1 MTPLNRPMLAALLL
15 LATGLCSAE
24 IFRCTARDGG
34 VTYQQDPCA
43 ASSNGGAVNIPTS
56 YPDYSDERERLARRE
71 AALDAR
77 LLKRLEI
84 EANERIARDD
94 RIAREKEAQAA
105 LAQAQAQAQQAYPV
119 YGIAR
124 PLQVFHRQ
132 PRRPLP
138 AGVH

>member
-1 MTPLNRPMLAALLL
+1 MTPRNRPMLAALLL

-56 YPDYSDERERLARRE
+56 YPDYSYERERLALRE

-94 RIAREKEAQAA
+94 RIAREKEARAA
-105 LAQAQAQAQQAYPV
+105 LEHAQAQQAYPV
-119 YGIAR
+119 YGFAR
-124 PLQVFHRQ
+124 PLQASHRP
-132 PRRPLP
+132 PRRALP

>member
-1 MTPLNRPMLAALLL
+1 MTALNRPMLAALLL

-56 YPDYSDERERLARRE
+56 YPDYSYERERLARRE

-84 EANERIARDD
+84 EANERIARDE

-105 LAQAQAQAQQAYPV
+105 LALAQAQQAYPL

-124 PLQVFHRQ
+124 PLQV
-132 PRRPLP
+132 PRRLPHRPLP

>member
-1 MTPLNRPMLAALLL
+1 MTLLNRPMLAALLM
-15 LATGLCSAE
+15 LAAGMSSAE

-56 YPDYSDERERLARRE
+56 YPDYAAERNRLALRE

-84 EANERIARDD
+84 EAAERIARDD
-94 RIAREKEAQAA
+94 RIAREK
-105 LAQAQAQAQQAYPV
+105 AQAQAQSEDSV
-119 YGIAR
+119 FYGIGR
-124 PLQVFHRQ
+124 PLRVPRHLA
-132 PRRPLP
+132 RRPMP

>member
-1 MTPLNRPMLAALLL
+1 MTAQNRPMLAALLL

-56 YPDYSDERERLARRE
+56 YPDYSYERERLALRE

-84 EANERIARDD
+84 EAHERIARDD

-105 LAQAQAQAQQAYPV
+105 LELAQAQQAYPV

-124 PLQVFHRQ
+124 PMQVLHRL

>member
-1 MTPLNRPMLAALLL
+1 MTTLNRPMLAALLI
-15 LATGLCSAE
+15 LAAGTSSAE

-43 ASSNGGAVNIPTS
+43 ASSNGGPVNIPTS
-56 YPDYSDERERLARRE
+56 YPDHAAERDRLALRE

-84 EANERIARDD
+84 EAAERIARDD
-94 RIAREKEAQAA
+94 RIAREK
-105 LAQAQAQAQQAYPV
+105 AQAQAQAQAEDTV
-119 YGIAR
+119 FYGIGR
-124 PLQVFHRQ
+124 PLRVPRHL
-132 PRRPLP
+132 PRRPMP

>member
-1 MTPLNRPMLAALLL
+1 MTTLNRPMLAALLI
-15 LATGLCSAE
+15 LAAGTSSAE

-43 ASSNGGAVNIPTS
+43 ASSNGGPVNIPTS
-56 YPDYSDERERLARRE
+56 YPDHAAERDRLALRE

-84 EANERIARDD
+84 EAAERIARDD
-94 RIAREKEAQAA
+94 RIAREK
-105 LAQAQAQAQQAYPV
+105 AQAQAEDTAF
-119 YGIAR
+119 YGVLR
-124 PLQVFHRQ
+124 PFRV
-132 PRRPLP
+132 PRHLPRGPMP

>member
-43 ASSNGGAVNIPTS
+43 ASSSGGAVNIPTS
-56 YPDYSDERERLARRE
+56 YPGYSDERERLARRE

-105 LAQAQAQAQQAYPV
+105 LAQAQQAYPV

-124 PLQVFHRQ
+124 PLQVLHRP

>member
-1 MTPLNRPMLAALLL
+1 MTALNRPMLAALLL

-56 YPDYSDERERLARRE
+56 FPDYSYERERLALRE

-84 EANERIARDD
+84 EANERIARDE
-94 RIAREKEAQAA
+94 RIAREKEALAA
-105 LAQAQAQAQQAYPV
+105 LALAQAQQAYPF

-124 PLQVFHRQ
+124 PLQSMRRP

>member
-1 MTPLNRPMLAALLL
+1 MTALNRPMLAALLL

-43 ASSNGGAVNIPTS
+43 ASSNGGAVNISTS
-56 YPDYSDERERLARRE
+56 YPDYSYERERLALRE

-84 EANERIARDD
+84 EANERIARDE

-105 LAQAQAQAQQAYPV
+105 LALAQAQQAYPL

-124 PLQVFHRQ
+124 PLQV
-132 PRRPLP
+132 PRRLPHRPLP

>member
-56 YPDYSDERERLARRE
+56 YPDYSYERERLALRE

-84 EANERIARDD
+84 EAHERIARDD
-94 RIAREKEAQAA
+94 RIVREKEAQAA
-105 LAQAQAQAQQAYPV
+105 LELAQAQQAYPV

-124 PLQVFHRQ
+124 PMQVLHRL

>member
-1 MTPLNRPMLAALLL
+1 MTTLNRPMLAALLM
-15 LATGLCSAE
+15 LAAGMSSAE

-56 YPDYSDERERLARRE
+56 YPDYSAERDRLALRE

-84 EANERIARDD
+84 EAAERIARDD
-94 RIAREKEAQAA
+94 RIAREK
-105 LAQAQAQAQQAYPV
+105 AQAQAHGEESV
-119 YGIAR
+119 FYGIGR
-124 PLQVFHRQ
+124 PLRVPRHL
-132 PRRPLP
+132 PRRPMP
-138 AGVH
+138 AGVR

>member
-1 MTPLNRPMLAALLL
+1 MTALNRPMLAALLL

-56 YPDYSDERERLARRE
+56 YPDYSYERERLALRE

-84 EANERIARDD
+84 EANERIARDE

-105 LAQAQAQAQQAYPV
+105 LALAQAQQAYPL

-124 PLQVFHRQ
+124 PLQV
-132 PRRPLP
+132 PRRLPHRPLP

>member
-105 LAQAQAQAQQAYPV
+105 LALAQAQQAYPV

-124 PLQVFHRQ
+124 PLQVLHRP
-132 PRRPLP
+132 PRRTLP

>member
-1 MTPLNRPMLAALLL
+1 MTAQNRPMLAALLL

-56 YPDYSDERERLARRE
+56 YPDYSYERERLALRE

-84 EANERIARDD
+84 EAHERIARDD
-94 RIAREKEAQAA
+94 RIVREKEAQAA
-105 LAQAQAQAQQAYPV
+105 LELAQAQQAYPV

-124 PLQVFHRQ
+124 PMQVLHRL

>member
-1 MTPLNRPMLAALLL
+1 MTTLNRPMLAALLI
-15 LATGLCSAE
+15 LAAGTSSAE

-43 ASSNGGAVNIPTS
+43 ASSNGGPVNIPTS
-56 YPDYSDERERLARRE
+56 YPDYAADRDRLALRE

-84 EANERIARDD
+84 EAAERIARDD
-94 RIAREKEAQAA
+94 RIAREKA
-105 LAQAQAQAQQAYPV
+105 LAQAQAEAEDSV
-119 YGIAR
+119 FYGIGR
-124 PLQVFHRQ
+124 PLRAPRHL
-132 PRRPLP
+132 PRRPMP

>member
-1 MTPLNRPMLAALLL
+1 MTALNRPMLAALLL

-43 ASSNGGAVNIPTS
+43 ASSNGGAVNIPSS
-56 YPDYSDERERLARRE
+56 YPDYSYERERLALRE

-84 EANERIARDD
+84 EANERIARDE

-105 LAQAQAQAQQAYPV
+105 LALAQAQQAYPL

-124 PLQVFHRQ
+124 PLQV
-132 PRRPLP
+132 PRRLPHRPLP

>member
-1 MTPLNRPMLAALLL
+1 MTTLNRPMLAALLM
-15 LATGLCSAE
+15 LAAGMSSAE

-56 YPDYSDERERLARRE
+56 YPDYSVERDRLALRE

-84 EANERIARDD
+84 EAAERIARDD
-94 RIAREKEAQAA
+94 RIAREK
-105 LAQAQAQAQQAYPV
+105 AQAQAQAEDSV
-119 YGIAR
+119 FYGIGR
-124 PLQVFHRQ
+124 PLRVPRHLAHR
-132 PRRPLP
+132 PMP

>member
-1 MTPLNRPMLAALLL
+1 MLAVLLI
-15 LATGLCSAE
+15 LAATQCSAE

-34 VTYQQDPCA
+34 VTYQQDPCG
-43 ASSNGGAVNIPTS
+43 ASSSGGAVNIATS
-56 YPDYSDERERLARRE
+56 YPDHTYERERLASRE

-84 EANERIARDD
+84 EAAERIARDD
-94 RIAREKEAQAA
+94 RSARERQAQAA
-105 LAQAQAQAQQAYPV
+105 RDLAEAQQAAPA
-119 YGIAR
+119 YGIVRALHV
-124 PLQVFHRQ
+124 PHHF